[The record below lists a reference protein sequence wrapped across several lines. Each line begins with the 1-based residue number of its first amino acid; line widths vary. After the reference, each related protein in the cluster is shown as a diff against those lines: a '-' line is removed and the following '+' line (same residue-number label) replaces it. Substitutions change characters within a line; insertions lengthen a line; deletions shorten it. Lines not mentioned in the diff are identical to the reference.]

1 MEKPPLRQADFRF
14 RRIVSYERRGGSR
27 TVRDGAIV
35 HRRVGEPALLAG
47 LLGLFF
53 HLIGDRPGP
62 RETDHEHRRNYW
74 PCHREPIAV
83 RRLSTETKAAFKTT
97 EFVAYVA
104 VLVGLLVARAA
115 VA

>member
-1 MEKPPLRQADFRF
+1 MDMGIAALTTCAHA
-14 RRIVSYERRGGSR
+14 ISR
-27 TVRDGAIV
+27 ARS
-35 HRRVGEPALLAG
+35 AG

-53 HLIGDRPGP
+53 HLIGDRHGP
-62 RETDHEHRRNYW
+62 RETDHEHRHNYW